1 MSVNTLNKLIHMV
14 NQIVRNV
21 THDPDPVGMIAHHL
35 KTFWSPHMLAQV
47 FAVLETPEGAA
58 LDPVAHAALSRL
70 AAQAAH
76 AA

>member
-1 MSVNTLNKLIHMV
+1 MSASTLDKLIAMA

-21 THDPDPVGMIAHHL
+21 THEPDPVAMIAQHL
-35 KTFWSPHMLAQV
+35 KAFWSPWMLSQV
-47 FAVLETPEGAA
+47 FAVLDGPQGAA
-58 LDPVAHAALSRL
+58 LDPVAHAAITRL